1 MQEKKKV
8 KRHGE
13 IIAALAEA
21 KKESDRVEVA
31 LFIALEANIENYE
44 KIGLLCSKL
53 SKKSIRQ
60 YCDIMEGALL
70 RLRDGEKPK
79 DIIADLEKLVAE
91 AEGNQTPRNE

>member
-21 KKESDRVEVA
+21 KKETDRVEIA
-31 LFIALEANIENYE
+31 LLIALEGNIENYK

-53 SKKSIRQ
+53 SKKNIHR
-60 YCDIMEGALL
+60 YCDIMEGVNL
-70 RLRDGEKPK
+70 RLSDGEKPK
-79 DIIADLEKLVAE
+79 DIIADLEELATKAGNADAE
-91 AEGNQTPRNE
+91 N